1 MLLGVR
7 ARAALGL
14 IAAFAAHGA
23 GAATYPVVFAPGT
36 PGPEQ
41 KAVLQTL
48 EAYVRAIEGEDIDLF
63 RSVIPGLSDEEE
75 QRARK
80 AFATVDS
87 HTVEMTVEEIEVR
100 GEDAVA
106 RARRRDTINGSIV
119 SSFPQMFRLRR
130 AGEAWII
137 REIGR

>member
-1 MLLGVR
+1 MPDVR
-7 ARAALGL
+7 FGNESFSQTTGSFGL
-14 IAAFAAHGA
+14 RFNTVG
-23 GAATYPVVFAPGT
+23 GWP
-36 PGPEQ
+36 
-41 KAVLQTL
+41 L
-48 EAYVRAIEGEDIDLF
+48 
-63 RSVIPGLSDEEE
+63 DEEE

-80 AFATVDS
+80 AFETVDS

-100 GEDAVA
+100 GEDAIA